1 MVDDGLYPRF
11 SDGEFANRY
20 ALVRDAMRAEDLEAL
35 VVYGNWSSY
44 NEVQYF
50 SNFPVAWEGVVIFP
64 LEGEPVLLVNFYNHQ
79 PNARRVSFI
88 EDVRWIGP
96 DLGRTVADDLR
107 RRGVRGKVGIA
118 GQIPLQRYQNVRAA
132 LEPSE
137 VVDFTQRIIDLRLV
151 KSDEE
156 LAFIRRG
163 AELTDKTMEALEHEA
178 RPGLVEHDL
187 ARIVQSAY
195 LGEGGRNVIHFMGT
209 TPMSAPTVPVP
220 AQHQSMRRIE
230 AGDVLL
236 TEISAHY
243 HGYMGQILRP
253 FAIGAPPTDEYR
265 RMYDVAVDTFERIKG
280 VLRAGATSD
289 DVIAQGDAI
298 QEAGYSIYDDLLHG
312 LNGGSWMPI
321 LWTRQMRPEPPTFVF
336 QEDMTVVIQPA
347 VVTTDASRGVQVG
360 ELVRITHDGA
370 ESFHRYPM
378 RFTECGLD

>member
-107 RRGVRGKVGIA
+107 QRGVRGKVGIA

-236 TEISAHY
+236 TEISACY

-336 QEDMTVVIQPA
+336 QENMTVVIQPA

>member
-20 ALVRDAMRAEDLEAL
+20 ALVRDAMRAEEVEAL

-44 NEVQYF
+44 NEVQYL
-50 SNFPVAWEGVVIFP
+50 SNFPVAWEAVVLCP
-64 LEGEPVLLVNFYNHQ
+64 LEGEPVLLVNFFNHQ
-79 PNARRVSFI
+79 ANARRVSCI

-96 DLGRTVADDLR
+96 DLGRTIADDLR
-107 RRGVRGKVGIA
+107 QRGVREKVGIA
-118 GQIPLQRYQNVRAA
+118 GHIPLQRYQNVCAA

-137 VVDFTQRIIDLRLV
+137 VVDFTQRVVDLRLV

-209 TPMSAPTVPVP
+209 TPMSAPTMPVP
-220 AQHQSMRRIE
+220 AQHQSTRRIE

-265 RMYDVAVDTFERIKG
+265 RMYDVAVDAFERIKG
-280 VLRAGATSD
+280 VLCAGATSD

-321 LWTRQMRPEPPTFVF
+321 LWTRQMRPAPPTFVF
-336 QEDMTVVIQPA
+336 QENMTVVIQPA

-360 ELVRITHDGA
+360 ELVRITADGV

-378 RFTECGLD
+378 RFTECGLG